1 MAIEAEQ
8 VERALRL
15 TCSERSAAD
24 EATILSWA
32 KRVKLPEEVALEQL
46 VASMELR
53 EYNTAHSVLF
63 RQGDEGDAL
72 SGRAERELR
81 NIVESAAT
89 QSQTQRVLPTLFDG
103 DRQTSAAENAG
114 LFPE

>member
-32 KRVKLPEEVALEQL
+32 KRVNLPEEVALEQL

-63 RQGDEGDAL
+63 RQGDEGDSYYL
-72 SGRAERELR
+72 VFSGEVGMFDEIETTLG
-81 NIVESAAT
+81 AAIFL
-89 QSQTQRVLPTLFDG
+89 QSRIKGRMARRRTMGVRV
-103 DRQTSAAENAG
+103 
-114 LFPE
+114 